1 MIKTRVMIAV
11 PCSTATMIIAAK
23 FDFWPKLINRQR
35 EKPTVSGEC
44 CFSLNFNLFIN
55 QWMNECSAMRKF
67 RDMDK
72 RALVENTVSNTMLD
86 TVHQNTILEVRLYSD
101 FDSKLRKTEQ
111 ISTIGVDGK
120 MVIWDL
126 KVRLDQANTTNTHWI
141 LMLYISFSRLNLR
154 WPTWKSNEC
163 SMRCC
168 VSISLIIASIY
179 YLLDHWI
186 SCMYTNTHR
195 D

>member
-1 MIKTRVMIAV
+1 
-11 PCSTATMIIAAK
+11 
-23 FDFWPKLINRQR
+23 
-35 EKPTVSGEC
+35 
-44 CFSLNFNLFIN
+44 
-55 QWMNECSAMRKF
+55 MNECSAMRKF

-154 WPTWKSNEC
+154 WPT
-163 SMRCC
+163 
-168 VSISLIIASIY
+168 
-179 YLLDHWI
+179 
-186 SCMYTNTHR
+186 
-195 D
+195 

>member
-186 SCMYTNTHR
+186 SCMYTHT